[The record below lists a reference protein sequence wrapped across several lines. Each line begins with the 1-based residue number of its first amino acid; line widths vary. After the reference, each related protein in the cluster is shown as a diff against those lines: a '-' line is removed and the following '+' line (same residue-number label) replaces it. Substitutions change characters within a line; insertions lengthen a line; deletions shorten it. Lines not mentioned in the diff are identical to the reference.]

1 MNDILEES
9 VIYGTV
15 KIGERGQVVIP
26 SRARNE
32 FHIKPCDLLL
42 VVRAPNTRGIGL
54 ALLKADLVKE
64 FMERVMKGMEIRGSR
79 RAKRE

>member
-1 MNDILEES
+1 MNDILEEF

-15 KIGERGQVVIP
+15 NVGERGQGVIP

-32 FHIKPCDLLL
+32 FHIKPGDLLL

-54 ALLKADLVKE
+54 ALLKGGLGK
-64 FMERVMKGMEIRGSR
+64 RVYGKSNEGNGNPRKS
-79 RAKRE
+79 

>member
-1 MNDILEES
+1 MNDILEEF

-15 KIGERGQVVIP
+15 KVGERGQNVIP

-32 FHIKPCDLLL
+32 LHMEPDDLLL

-54 ALLKADLVKE
+54 ALLKADLIRE

-79 RAKRE
+79 KARRK